1 MSLDLA
7 VLKEYARR
15 EREFMERAADLDV
28 VTKERDAAKKLYDDL
43 RNQRLKE
50 FMEGFGIISMKLKEM
65 YQASLHFYFIRQ
77 RADGL
82 GTIDDHAGRKCG
94 IGIGRFARSVLGGN
108 HLQRHAAKEELE
120 EHLESLGRREDAQFA
135 RARFRSA
142 CVQGQSSLSVLQMRY
157 ID

>member
-28 VTKERDAAKKLYDDL
+28 VTKERDGAKKLSDDL

-65 YQASLHFYFIRQ
+65 YQVSPLSSTQ
-77 RADGL
+77 CRADSAA
-82 GTIDDHAGRKCG
+82 DDHAGRERRVG
-94 IGIGRFARSVLGGN
+94 ARRLARSILRGH
-108 HLQRHAAKEELE
+108 HLQCNAPEEELE
-120 EHLESLGRREDAQFA
+120 EHFEPVGRGEDAEFP
-135 RARFRSA
+135 RASLCAA
-142 CVQGQSSLSVLQMRY
+142 CLQGSSLLRPCL
-157 ID
+157 DTG